1 MSHKIHEAKYLEHH
15 GILGMKWGV
24 RRYQPYPKRQG
35 SKGTFKGKKKGESPR
50 DKRRAAKNLKR
61 EQKAYDENVR
71 KNYHHAYNKAAKY
84 ANETLIPQINKKY
97 GKYDW
102 TKLDTTN
109 IDDPKGDPKLVEA
122 WTKYINEYEASFNK
136 VLNEEYDKMFGQRP
150 GS

>member
-1 MSHKIHEAKYLEHH
+1 
-15 GILGMKWGV
+15 MKWGI
-24 RRYQPYPKRQG
+24 RRYQPYPKGQG
-35 SKGTFKGKKKGESPR
+35 SKGIFKGEKKGESR
-50 DKRRAAKNLKR
+50 REKRRAAKRLKK

-71 KNYHHAYNKAAKY
+71 KNYHHAYNKAANY
-84 ANETLIPQINKKY
+84 ANETLIPKINKKY

-122 WTKYINEYEASFNK
+122 YKKYINEYEESFNK
-136 VLNEEYDKMFGQRP
+136 VLNEEYDKMFGKRP